1 MVCSRHHI
9 HCSCG
14 GDKASRKWLFCADF
28 KRCLRGAAGRA
39 AAQAR
44 AVLGNSG
51 GRTAVAADYLALVT
65 RFAER
70 TGEVLRAAPTASRR
84 QSGSAGR
91 NAASGRNVGQVCA
104 NGAATTLH
112 PQFSWV
118 ALTKCRCSEIVLG
131 EAGTGY
137 GKPLTRL
144 TAQRKPP
151 EMAIIRA
158 SCGWRDPAATAG
170 VCHLGA
176 KMCGRPGSSLRLS
189 LPGRHLV
196 KLLAGRRYWL
206 A

>member
-70 TGEVLRAAPTASRR
+70 TGGGT
-84 QSGSAGR
+84 AGR
-91 NAASGRNVGQVCA
+91 AHR
-104 NGAATTLH
+104 
-112 PQFSWV
+112 V
-118 ALTKCRCSEIVLG
+118 APPVWQR
-131 EAGTGY
+131 GTERGV
-137 GKPLTRL
+137 R
-144 TAQRKPP
+144 AQRGPSVRERCRNYTSPP
-151 EMAIIRA
+151 VFMGRVNQMPMF
-158 SCGWRDPAATAG
+158 RDCTWGPKYA
-170 VCHLGA
+170 
-176 KMCGRPGSSLRLS
+176 LRKAVNQVNS
-189 LPGRHLV
+189 APQ
-196 KLLAGRRYWL
+196 GRRSSVEGGSTYVVVGETW
-206 A
+206 